1 MTEPLFLADLNDPIP
16 GSHVYL
22 EGDEGRHAATVRR
35 IRVGETIMVAD
46 GSGNA
51 VRGPVIEVDRSV
63 VVVEVEDVL
72 HKPVPKV
79 KYAVIQAL
87 AKGDRASLAIEAMTE
102 MGVDEIIP
110 WRSKRSVVKWAPER
124 TEKHLM
130 RWRSTVREATKQSR
144 RFRVPIVSMP
154 MTTGELVARIPLTA
168 LTLILHEEA
177 EQPLSAIDLPD
188 TGEIMVVVGPEGG
201 IAPEELESLVAAGGR
216 PVTVADAVLRTSTA
230 GVVSL
235 AQLQA
240 LNPR

>member
-1 MTEPLFLADLNDPIP
+1 MTEPLFLADLNDPTP

-51 VRGPVIEVDRSV
+51 VRGPVTEVDRSV
-63 VVVEVEDVL
+63 VVVEVEDVM
-72 HKPVPKV
+72 HRPVPQV
-79 KYAVIQAL
+79 KYAVVQAL
-87 AKGDRASLAIEAMTE
+87 AKGDRALQAIEAMTE
-102 MGVDEIIP
+102 IGVDEIIP

-124 TEKHLM
+124 TERHLM

-154 MTTGELVARIPLTA
+154 VATDELIARIPLTA
-168 LTLILHEEA
+168 LTLVLHEEA
-177 EQPLSAIDLPD
+177 EQPLSAVPLPD
-188 TGEIMVVVGPEGG
+188 QGEIMVVVGPEGG
-201 IAPEELESLVAAGGR
+201 IAPDELEALVAAGGR

-230 GVVSL
+230 GVVGL